1 MEKLQ
6 SSIKSYV
13 KSQTYRN
20 TDENINDVPPI
31 DVFVN
36 NFGKPLS
43 LAEKPIPKKL

>member
-20 TDENINDVPPI
+20 TDENINVPPI